1 MRAIIVGAGFSGA
14 TCARC
19 LAENG
24 FSVTVLEKNNTVGGN
39 AFDEYKNGAYVHK
52 YGPHIFHTQKQRV
65 FEFLSRFTEWFPYE
79 HRVLANLNGTFIPVP
94 FNLESLRKTFPPEKA
109 DKLENALKR
118 GYGENKKVPILELKK
133 DPDKDVREFADFVF
147 DNVFRFYTEKQWG
160 RKPEELDPT
169 VMQRVPVY
177 ISYEDR
183 YFTDAYQYQ
192 PKRGFTAIFEKMLDH
207 ENIAVELGC
216 DALKRLSVT
225 EDGVF
230 FDGKKTDDVVIYT
243 GQADELLHYRFGKLS
258 YRSLRF
264 EFRTVKN
271 PFQPAA
277 VVNYTVS
284 EDYTRISE
292 FNKFTCEKAEG
303 ELSEIVY
310 EYPLEYETD
319 RGMIAY
325 YPVAN
330 EENVALYKKYANFVA
345 KHKNFYLTGRLG
357 SYKYINMDVAVD
369 NALTLADTICKE
381 AEK

>member
-243 GQADELLHYRFGKLS
+243 GQADELLHYRFGKLP

-325 YPVAN
+325 YPIAN